1 MSKVCL
7 PCRFSTIL
15 LYRGLIFNALQ
26 QPARGQR
33 DLRAAQEMGAT
44 GEKKYTEN
52 VDAKKTHH
60 SEEKHVYLVG
70 CFKYFLFSPLL
81 GEMIQFD

>member
-44 GEKKYTEN
+44 GVVKTYRKCGW
-52 VDAKKTHH
+52 KKTAPFRGKTCI
-60 SEEKHVYLVG
+60 SG
-70 CFKYFLFSPLL
+70 WLFQIFFILTPTW
-81 GEMIQFD
+81 GNDPI